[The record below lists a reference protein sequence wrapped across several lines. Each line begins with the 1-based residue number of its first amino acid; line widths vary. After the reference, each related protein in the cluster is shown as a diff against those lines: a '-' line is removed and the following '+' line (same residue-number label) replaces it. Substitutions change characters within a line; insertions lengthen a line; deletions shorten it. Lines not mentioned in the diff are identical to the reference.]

1 MSKNSQHS
9 KKKLKTLR
17 SVGLWPPSLR
27 FRKWLFDWFSTTVFF
42 SETLGRPQ
50 KCYSWIWHF
59 LAFDD
64 SWPSTKVGGLRRRR
78 GKFCS
83 RIIGPSL
90 QHKWGKSLW
99 KRKEAGEYRFLYY
112 FSKVFSLFNKS
123 RFDSTNWIKKKARGK
138 IVSKEILLSDSP
150 FLSFSSL
157 GTTIF
162 IWFSDIVRP
171 CYSLL
176 LRPRNSLFIYD
187 SG

>member
-1 MSKNSQHS
+1 MGLPSSTNEGNLCEKE
-9 KKKLKTLR
+9 KKLGNIGSFTTSK
-17 SVGLWPPSLR
+17 R
-27 FRKWLFDWFSTTVFF
+27 F
-42 SETLGRPQ
+42 
-50 KCYSWIWHF
+50 
-59 LAFDD
+59 
-64 SWPSTKVGGLRRRR
+64 
-78 GKFCS
+78 
-83 RIIGPSL
+83 
-90 QHKWGKSLW
+90 
-99 KRKEAGEYRFLYY
+99 FLYLIRVVLTVLIE
-112 FSKVFSLFNKS
+112 SK
-123 RFDSTNWIKKKARGK
+123 RRQGGK